1 MSKESSPKDA
11 IRQLRNAL
19 GQFTT
24 GVAIV
29 TAPGDDAGPVG
40 MTINSFAS
48 VSLEPAL
55 VSWCIDRRAA
65 SYETF
70 VNARHFGITVLAEN
84 QAELAM
90 RFAARGADKFRDI
103 ETGGD
108 AAPVVAGGCAWFEC
122 ELFRSIPLGD
132 HTMIIGEIREFAYY
146 PVAPLVFSGGSF
158 GQLQPETGGTGRE
171 TARAA

>member
-1 MSKESSPKDA
+1 MSKKPKPNHA
-11 IRQLRNAL
+11 IRELRNAL

-29 TAPGDDAGPVG
+29 TAAGDASGPVG

-55 VSWCIDRRAA
+55 VSWCIDRHAV

-70 VNARHFGITVLAEN
+70 VNARHFGITVLAEY

-103 ETGGD
+103 ETVGS
-108 AAPVVAGGCAWFEC
+108 AAPVVTGGCAWFKC

-132 HTMIIGEIREFAYY
+132 HTMIIGEIEEFTYY
-146 PVAPLVFSGGSF
+146 PVAPLIFSGGSF
-158 GQLQPETGGTGRE
+158 AQLQTEIRTAPQES
-171 TARAA
+171 ARAA

>member
-1 MSKESSPKDA
+1 MKPEGSMNEKTRPNDA
-11 IRQLRNAL
+11 IRELRHAL

-29 TAPGDDAGPVG
+29 TALGDDAGPVG

-84 QAELAM
+84 QAPTNSAIS
-90 RFAARGADKFRDI
+90 RPAVTRRQSSPAAARGSNAKSS
-103 ETGGD
+103 
-108 AAPVVAGGCAWFEC
+108 A
-122 ELFRSIPLGD
+122 RSRWA
-132 HTMIIGEIREFAYY
+132 TTR
-146 PVAPLVFSGGSF
+146 
-158 GQLQPETGGTGRE
+158 
-171 TARAA
+171 